1 MILFLFGT
9 WGAGK
14 SFVGNL
20 IEAECGLPHLVADL
34 HFTFDLVEALRQ
46 KVFHEAELE
55 PFYRRVIVEMD
66 SYKRRFDDFVVS
78 QGIYDDNFRHMIYER
93 FAPDI
98 HFVLIN
104 TPDKDLQKE
113 RLSFRTGGGNPITVG
128 VFEEMQAHWQQP
140 TIPFTLIQNDETLK
154 DTLPQLMR
162 EVGLCY
168 HMLPEDWA
176 EVIDQASTRPNSFG
190 PQDL

>member
-9 WGAGK
+9 WGTGK

-20 IEAECGLPHLVADL
+20 IEKECGLPHLEADL
-34 HFTFDLVEALRQ
+34 HFTYDLVEALRQ

-66 SYKRRFDDFVVS
+66 SYQRRFGDFVVS
-78 QGIYDDNFRHMIYER
+78 QGIYDDTFRHMIYQR

-98 HFVLIN
+98 HFVLLH
-104 TPDKDLQKE
+104 TPDEALQKE
-113 RLSFRTGGGNPITVG
+113 RLSFRSGGGNPITID
-128 VFEEMQAHWQQP
+128 VFEEMQEHWQLP
-140 TIPFTLIQNDETLK
+140 TIPFTLIQNDHTLK
-154 DTLPQLMR
+154 DTLPQLMV
-162 EVGLCY
+162 EIGLCY

-176 EVIDQASTRPNSFG
+176 EVIDKATT
-190 PQDL
+190 